1 MGNPVGFGFG
11 SGFGST
17 APATGGAFGS
27 ASGSGGSVFS
37 GTGSLSSTGSQD
49 SAKKDEGCDAA
60 GKEEA
65 EGAALVGSSQ
75 HDGEGEGEEDEESLY
90 EEKAKCHILSTTDKD
105 GKSTQSWKELGVGI
119 ARVKKNKTDGTRRLL
134 MRNSA
139 SGRVILNF
147 ALYQGFKPTLQTQPK
162 GTLRFIGHSDGEKQ
176 TYMLKVAG
184 EAKAKDL
191 LALIDKEVAALSD
204 PKKS

>member
-1 MGNPVGFGFG
+1 M
-11 SGFGST
+11 
-17 APATGGAFGS
+17 
-27 ASGSGGSVFS
+27 
-37 GTGSLSSTGSQD
+37 
-49 SAKKDEGCDAA
+49 
-60 GKEEA
+60 
-65 EGAALVGSSQ
+65 
-75 HDGEGEGEEDEESLY
+75 
-90 EEKAKCHILSTTDKD
+90 
-105 GKSTQSWKELGVGI
+105 
-119 ARVKKNKTDGTRRLL
+119 KKNKTDGTRRLL

-139 SGRVILNF
+139 SGRVILVSESLSYRWLYCDSWLRAQNF